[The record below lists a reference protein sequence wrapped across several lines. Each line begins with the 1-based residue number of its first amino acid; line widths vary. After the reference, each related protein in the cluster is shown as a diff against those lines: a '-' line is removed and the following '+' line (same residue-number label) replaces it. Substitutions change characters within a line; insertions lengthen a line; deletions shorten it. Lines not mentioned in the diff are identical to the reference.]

1 MIWRFP
7 GTFVFQ
13 GDNDELDGLTAGDAI
28 MPEKKI
34 LIVDDNAD
42 LVRIMGAHLEG
53 HGYSVVSASD
63 VAEAI
68 KAIQKEKPDLIILD
82 VAMPGGDGLNVL
94 KRLNTLNPRNMIP
107 VIVMTGMEPKAK
119 AEAFANGAVDFYLK
133 PVNMDT
139 LLECIREYI
148 GQPVEAGLDW

>member
-1 MIWRFP
+1 M
-7 GTFVFQ
+7 
-13 GDNDELDGLTAGDAI
+13 A
-28 MPEKKI
+28 EKKI
-34 LIVDDNAD
+34 LIVDDNMD

-68 KAIQKEKPDLIILD
+68 KAIQTKKPDLIILD

-94 KRLNTLNPRNMIP
+94 RRLNASNPRDMIP
-107 VIVMTGMEPKAK
+107 VIVVTGMEPRTK
-119 AEAFANGAVDFYLK
+119 AEAFAAGAADFYLK

-139 LLECIREYI
+139 LLECIREQI
-148 GQPVEAGLDW
+148 GQPVGAGLDW

>member
-1 MIWRFP
+1 
-7 GTFVFQ
+7 
-13 GDNDELDGLTAGDAI
+13 

-42 LVRIMGAHLEG
+42 LVHIMGAHLEG

-68 KAIQKEKPDLIILD
+68 KAVQKEQPDLVILD

-94 KRLNTLNPRNMIP
+94 KQLNASNTKNMIP
-107 VIVMTGMEPKAK
+107 VIVVTGMETRAK
-119 AEAFANGAVDFYLK
+119 AEAFAAGAVEFYLK

-139 LLECIREYI
+139 LLECIREEL
-148 GQPVEAGLDW
+148 GQPVGAGLDL

>member
-1 MIWRFP
+1 
-7 GTFVFQ
+7 
-13 GDNDELDGLTAGDAI
+13 

-42 LVRIMGAHLEG
+42 LVRITGAHLEG

-68 KAIQKEKPDLIILD
+68 KAVQKEKPDLIILD
-82 VAMPGGDGLNVL
+82 VVMPGGDGLSIL
-94 KRLNTLNPRNMIP
+94 KRLNALNPRNMIP
-107 VIVMTGMEPKAK
+107 VIMVTGMEPRTK

-139 LLECIREYI
+139 LLECIREHI
-148 GQPVEAGLDW
+148 GQPVGADLDW

>member
-1 MIWRFP
+1 
-7 GTFVFQ
+7 
-13 GDNDELDGLTAGDAI
+13 

-34 LIVDDNAD
+34 LIVDDNAE
-42 LVRIMGAHLEG
+42 LVRIMGTHLEG

-68 KAIQKEKPDLIILD
+68 KAVQKEKPDLIILD

-94 KRLNTLNPRNMIP
+94 RRLNALNPRNMIP
-107 VIVMTGMEPKAK
+107 VIVVTGMEPKAK

-133 PVNMDT
+133 PVNMDI
-139 LLECIREYI
+139 LLESIREEL
-148 GQPVEAGLDW
+148 GQPAGAGLD

>member
-1 MIWRFP
+1 
-7 GTFVFQ
+7 
-13 GDNDELDGLTAGDAI
+13 

-42 LVRIMGAHLEG
+42 LVHIMSTHLEG

-63 VAEAI
+63 AAEAI
-68 KAIQKEKPDLIILD
+68 KVVQKEKPDLIILD
-82 VAMPGGDGLNVL
+82 VAMPGGNGLNVL
-94 KRLNTLNPRNMIP
+94 KQLNASNPKNMIP
-107 VIVMTGMEPKAK
+107 VIVVTGMETRAK

-139 LLECIREYI
+139 LLECIREEL
-148 GQPVEAGLDW
+148 GQPVGMDLDG